1 MTKTIKLLWGIL
13 IIILLNLLIIS
24 LVNHIST
31 STTNKNQNFTQKQTD
46 KHVQNSLSAPSFIKT
61 TLDNLLKGKAP
72 KEKAIKTQTATDKT
86 GQYGNADFTL
96 LAKVISAEARAEPY
110 VGQVAVGAVIL
121 NRVEHPSFPNT
132 IAGVVYQPDAF
143 TCMYDGNIDQEVVA
157 SAYRAAQDA
166 INGWDPSGGAL
177 YYYNPAKTSNQWMK
191 SRPQV
196 TTIGEHI
203 FCN

>member
-1 MTKTIKLLWGIL
+1 MAKTIKVLWSIL
-13 IIILLNLLIIS
+13 ILVLLNLFIIS
-24 LVNHIST
+24 LVNHINVKASE
-31 STTNKNQNFTQKQTD
+31 KAQTD
-46 KHVQNSLSAPSFIKT
+46 TPPFINFLIGKT
-61 TLDNLLKGKAP
+61 GTV
-72 KEKAIKTQTATDKT
+72 KTQGSQKT
-86 GQYGNADFTL
+86 GQNGNTDLNL

-110 VGQVAVGAVIL
+110 DGQVAVGAVIL

-143 TCMYDGNIDQEVVA
+143 TCMYDGNIDQKVVE

-166 INGWDPSGGAL
+166 INGCDPSGGAI

-191 SRPQV
+191 SRPQIV
-196 TTIGEHI
+196 TIGKHI